1 MATLVELS
9 SARLQRGA
17 LMIEVL
23 VTIVIL
29 AIGLLGMMQMQGRLQ
44 KSEMESYQR
53 TQAVILVN
61 DMASRISS
69 NRAEIDLYLT
79 DPATGYLGVGGE
91 ATLCAK
97 TITADKTVNKL
108 WEGDS
113 GEWCR
118 ALQGA
123 GETQGTAGVGAM
135 VGARGCVE
143 LIDGQYTVTV
153 VWQGLTPI
161 SAPPL
166 EVACGANLYN
176 LPPGSA
182 CAEPDNADKCRRY
195 VTTIVTEGILPP

>member
-1 MATLVELS
+1 MGSLMRLS
-9 SARLQRGA
+9 NRRSQRGA

-53 TQAVILVN
+53 TQAVMLVN
-61 DMASRISS
+61 DMASRIES
-69 NRAEIDLYLT
+69 NRANIDSYLT
-79 DPATGYLGVGGE
+79 GGLSPAYLGVGGNDTPCDS
-91 ATLCAK
+91 TL
-97 TITADKTVNKL
+97 ADGL
-108 WEGDS
+108 QLGDS

-118 ALQGA
+118 ALEGA
-123 GETQGTAGVGAM
+123 GETQGTTSVGAM

-195 VTTIVTEGILPP
+195 VTTIVTEGTLPP

>member
-1 MATLVELS
+1 MGPLMRLS
-9 SARLQRGA
+9 NRRSQRGA

-53 TQAVILVN
+53 TQAVMLVN
-61 DMASRISS
+61 DMASRIES
-69 NRAEIDLYLT
+69 NRANIDSYLT
-79 DPATGYLGVGGE
+79 GGLSPAYLGVGGNDTPCDS
-91 ATLCAK
+91 TL
-97 TITADKTVNKL
+97 ADGL
-108 WEGDS
+108 QLGDS

-118 ALQGA
+118 ALEGA
-123 GETQGTAGVGAM
+123 GETQGTTSVGAM

-195 VTTIVTEGILPP
+195 VTTIVTEGTLPP

>member
-1 MATLVELS
+1 MRLS
-9 SARLQRGA
+9 NRRSQRGA

-53 TQAVILVN
+53 TQAVMLVN
-61 DMASRISS
+61 DMASRIES
-69 NRAEIDLYLT
+69 NRPNIDSYLT
-79 DPATGYLGVGGE
+79 GGLSPAYLGVGGNDTPCDS
-91 ATLCAK
+91 TL
-97 TITADKTVNKL
+97 ADGL
-108 WEGDS
+108 QLGDS

-118 ALQGA
+118 ALEGA
-123 GETQGTAGVGAM
+123 GETQGTTSVGAM

-195 VTTIVTEGILPP
+195 VTTIVTEGTLPP